1 MAKLVLPDSNIYI
14 DAVRTGIDPFQ
25 QFAGFLDDW
34 EFATCGLIMIEVC
47 RGLREPVRLQRFR
60 ERFSV
65 MIYLPASNAT
75 WERATQLG
83 WSLDRRG
90 IVLPSPDLFIAAC
103 ALQTQAAVL
112 TRDAHFR
119 QIPGLEVLERLV

>member
-14 DAVRTGIDPFQ
+14 DAVRAGIDPFQ

-34 EFATCGLIMIEVC
+34 EFATCGMIVLEVC

-60 ERFSV
+60 ERFAI
-65 MIYLPASNAT
+65 MIFLPASNAI

-83 WSLDRRG
+83 WSLDRQGRV
-90 IVLPSPDLFIAAC
+90 IPAADLLIAAT
-103 ALQTQAAVL
+103 ALQTDAVLL

-119 QIPGLEVLERLV
+119 HIPGLEVVDRLS